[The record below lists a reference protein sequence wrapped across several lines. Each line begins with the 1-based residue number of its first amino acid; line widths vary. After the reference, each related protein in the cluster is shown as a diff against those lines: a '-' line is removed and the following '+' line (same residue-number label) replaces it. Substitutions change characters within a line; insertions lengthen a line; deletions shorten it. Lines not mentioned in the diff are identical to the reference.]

1 MGKFIIFLI
10 VVFTLSMLGI
20 AVYYTASIVN
30 IIIKRKESSFDIEKE
45 AHNKIK
51 EKIKEDKEL

>member
-10 VVFTLSMLGI
+10 VVFILSMLGI
-20 AVYYTASIVN
+20 TVYYIASIVN

-45 AHNKIK
+45 AYNKIK